1 MINEFYE
8 NTLKE
13 CEELENNNTNTETE
27 MEQLEDAHRIELKVY
42 VQKVK
47 HLE

>member
-13 CEELENNNTNTETE
+13 CEELENNITNNETE
-27 MEQLEDAHRIELKVY
+27 MEQLEDAHRIELKV
-42 VQKVK
+42 
-47 HLE
+47 